1 MGAKSYDDL
10 VSNVVTKLG
19 IDRSGKKTTN
29 QSLRSTTFN
38 VQVCI
43 NVVRD
48 ILLNVCLS
56 GYVGV

>member
-1 MGAKSYDDL
+1 M
-10 VSNVVTKLG
+10 SNVVTKLG
-19 IDRSGKKTTN
+19 IDRGGKKTTN

-43 NVVRD
+43 NGVRD
-48 ILLNVCLS
+48 ILLKMCLS